1 MTLRVTLRVTLREA
15 DDTGD
20 DVLADVTDDVL
31 DALEHAVATRADELE
46 ALPPRGRRAR
56 RTQHDAVQLLPLPCG
71 PCWRSRRPSWHH
83 GARAARGVESLPQRL
98 RRARERRR

>member
-31 DALEHAVATRADELE
+31 DALEHAVATRAEELE
-46 ALPPRGRRAR
+46 APPPRGRRAR
-56 RTQHDAVQLLPLPCG
+56 RPQHDAVQLLPLPCS
-71 PCWRSRRPSWHH
+71 SR
-83 GARAARGVESLPQRL
+83 
-98 RRARERRR
+98 